1 MTPAEP
7 EPPARPPED
16 EPGTAAGAPT
26 GSGAPGAGLGPAPLG
41 GSDAPPADGLAEP
54 AAQPPVVVVVVA
66 HDPGDWF
73 EATLRSIDEQTYE
86 NLAVLVIDAGSAQP
100 VAARVAAVLPDAH
113 ERRLSTNP
121 GFGPAA
127 NEVLKAVQG
136 AAFYLL
142 CHDDVRLEPDA
153 VRLMVREAFRSNAG
167 IVGPKLVRWDDDH
180 RLLQLGM
187 GADKLGQPAPMVEP
201 GELDQSQHDGVRE
214 VFYVP
219 GGVTLVRADLF
230 AALGGFDPGIDLH
243 NEGLD
248 LCWRARVAGART
260 VVAPSARVGHLEA
273 LAFRHPADDRR
284 RLQMRHRLRT
294 VLVCYSPTSLVR
306 VLPQGLLLTLVEV
319 VYAVAIGRFRQ
330 ARDVA
335 GAWTW
340 NARRA
345 GELRR
350 RRRAVA
356 ATRAVPDREVRAVQ
370 VRGSA
375 RVAGFLR
382 GRLGQTDDRLGAL
395 AGGRRVAES
404 LRSASVRSSLI
415 AWAAVVA
422 VLVVGSRQLITGGI
436 PAVGDLAAFPDD
448 AGALF
453 GDWLRGYRAVGAGVA
468 APGPPALGLFGAVTT
483 LLLGATG
490 MARTVLVLAALPV
503 GAAGAWR
510 LARPIGSRRARI
522 AALVVWV
529 ANPLAYNALA
539 RGRWGALV
547 LCALAPWVLLQLARA
562 SRLSPY
568 GDVGGPAGPG
578 APPRPLLHHV
588 VGLGVLTALIGMWV
602 PVAPLAV
609 LAMAAAAAVGGLL
622 VGQVAGAARMLAAAA
637 GGAVAAALLLLPWS
651 TSLLGAPADV
661 WLGASLGDAPALDVS
676 ALLHFQTGP
685 IGASAFGWALLLAP
699 ALALLI
705 GRDWRLSFAS
715 RGWAVALA
723 SWSAVIVVDQGWLG
737 DAVPVPVPELL
748 LAPAVAGLALA
759 AAMSMAAFEVDLPDY
774 HFGWRQVASVLAA
787 AGVLVG
793 ALPVLASAM
802 GGRWDL
808 PERDLDEKLAFTV
821 EESAEAPFRLL
832 WVGDPDVV
840 PLAGWSLDLP
850 ALESEGAQLVYATSD
865 GGPPDVSTLWTADPP
880 AGTTRL
886 ADALAAAADGSTDR
900 LGSLLAPMGVR
911 YVVVPDR
918 LAPGADDPQGAA
930 SPPLVDLLQRQL
942 DLAPVPLGDG
952 LLLFRNAAWVAERA
966 SLPEGT
972 SVPADQ
978 DGVAAVPELE
988 GATPVLP
995 GRGVGAVSGPV
1006 PGPGELYV
1014 ALQEDAGW
1022 ELSVDG
1028 AEVPR
1033 RPALGWAMAYPVD
1046 AGGEAELA
1054 YRTPVGARALAL
1066 APVLLWVAA
1075 IAYLLRTRVARDER
1089 RSLDAGASAP

>member
-1 MTPAEP
+1 MTPSAP

-16 EPGTAAGAPT
+16 VPGAAAGEPEGT
-26 GSGAPGAGLGPAPLG
+26 VAPGPGRPGEGSERAVGVAEAGV
-41 GSDAPPADGLAEP
+41 P

-73 EATLRSIDEQTYE
+73 EETLRSIEAQTYE
-86 NLAVLVIDAGSAQP
+86 NLAVLVVDAGSEDP

-113 ERRLSTNP
+113 ERRLASNP

-136 AAFYLL
+136 AAFLLL

-167 IVGPKLVRWDDDH
+167 IVGPKLVRWDDGR

-187 GADKLGQPAPMVEP
+187 GSDKLGQPAPMVEP
-201 GELDQSQHDGVRE
+201 DELDQSQHDGVRE

-260 VVAPSARVGHLEA
+260 VVAPAARVGHLEA
-273 LAFRHPADDRR
+273 LAHRHPADDRR

-294 VLVCYSPTSLVR
+294 VLVCYSPTSLLR
-306 VLPQGLLLTLVEV
+306 VLPQGVVLTLVEV
-319 VYAVAIGRFRQ
+319 VYAVALGRFRQ

-335 GAWTW
+335 GAWSW
-340 NARRA
+340 NVRRV
-345 GELRR
+345 GDLRA
-350 RRRAVA
+350 RRRALSGV
-356 ATRAVPDREVRAVQ
+356 RAVPDREVRAVQ

-382 GRLGQTDDRLGAL
+382 GQLGRTDDRLDAL
-395 AGGRRVAES
+395 AGGRRMAES
-404 LRSASVRSSLI
+404 LRTASVRTSLI
-415 AWAAVVA
+415 AWAAVLA
-422 VLVVGSRQLITGGI
+422 VLLVGSRQLITGGL
-436 PAVGDLAAFPDD
+436 PAVGDLARFPD
-448 AGALF
+448 GVGELF
-453 GDWLRGYRAVGAGVA
+453 SGWLRGYRDVGAGIA
-468 APGPPALGLFGAVTT
+468 APGPPALGLFGATST

-490 MARTVLVLAALPV
+490 LARTVLVLAALPL

-529 ANPLAYNALA
+529 ANPLVYNALS
-539 RGRWGALV
+539 RGRWGSLV
-547 LCALAPWVLLQLARA
+547 LCALAPWILLQLARA
-562 SRLSPY
+562 SRLSPF

-578 APPRPLLHHV
+578 APPRPMLHHV
-588 VGLGVLTALIGMWV
+588 VGLGVLTALVGLWV
-602 PVAPLAV
+602 PVAPAV
-609 LAMAAAAAVGGLL
+609 VVGMALAAAVGGLL
-622 VGQVAGAARMLAAAA
+622 VGQVAGAARMLGAAVGGALAA
-637 GGAVAAALLLLPWS
+637 GALLLPWS

-661 WLGASLGDAPALDVS
+661 WLGSSLGDAPGSDVG
-676 ALLHFQTGP
+676 ALLRFQTGP
-685 IGASAFGWALLLAP
+685 IGGSAFGWALLLAP

-705 GRDWRLSFAS
+705 GRDWRLSFAA
-715 RGWAVALA
+715 RGWLVALA
-723 SWSAVIVVDQGWLG
+723 SWSALIVVDQGWLG
-737 DAVPVPVPELL
+737 DTVVVPLPEIL
-748 LAPAVAGLALA
+748 LAPAVAGLTLA
-759 AAMSMAAFEVDLPDY
+759 AAMGMAAFEVDLPDY
-774 HFGWRQVASVLAA
+774 HFGWRQLASVLAA
-787 AGVLVG
+787 AGVAVG
-793 ALPVLASAM
+793 ALPVLASAI

-808 PERDLDEKLAFTV
+808 PRRDLDEKLAFTE

-850 ALESEGAQLVYATSD
+850 SLETDAAQLVYATTD
-865 GGPPDVSTLWTADPP
+865 GGPPGASDLWTADPP
-880 AGTTRL
+880 TGTTRL
-886 ADALAAAADGSTDR
+886 AEALDEAARGGTNR
-900 LGSLLAPMGVR
+900 LGGLLAPMGVR

-918 LAPGADDPQGAA
+918 LAPGAEDPEGAA
-930 SPPLVDLLQRQL
+930 AAPLVDLLQRQL

-952 LLLFRNAAWVAERA
+952 LLLFENAAWAPTRA
-966 SLPEGT
+966 ALPEGT
-972 SVPADQ
+972 SVPAEGDE
-978 DGVAAVPELE
+978 VAPAPELAE
-988 GATPVLP
+988 ATPVLP
-995 GRGVGAVSGPV
+995 GRGVDPVSGPV

-1014 ALQEDAGW
+1014 GMQDDAGW
-1022 ELSVDG
+1022 ELTVDG
-1028 AEVPR
+1028 ASVPR
-1033 RPALGWAMAYPVD
+1033 RPALGWAMSFPVD
-1046 AGGEAELA
+1046 AGGEATLE
-1054 YRTPVGARALAL
+1054 YRTPIGARALAV
-1066 APVLLWVAA
+1066 APVLLWLAA

-1089 RSLDAGASAP
+1089 RSLAGEEGR